1 MVRHGLH
8 RAPGLVPSAHLCIQD
23 FRIRI
28 FSPRLYIGLRYPPPL
43 MSIPPDIIG
52 TVKLLQRMTLDNKW
66 TVGGIGPEHLW
77 KRFPAIAQALLDRE
91 ERLQAAEKAL
101 QTMVDALFVVPGNLP
116 ITAEELEQQLK
127 PVRMVGQN
135 ALSSLRPSA

>member
-1 MVRHGLH
+1 
-8 RAPGLVPSAHLCIQD
+8 
-23 FRIRI
+23 
-28 FSPRLYIGLRYPPPL
+28 

-91 ERLQAAEKAL
+91 EKLRIAVEAL
-101 QTMVDALFVVPGNLP
+101 EDIQKVHLEASTRPGGYVSVSSQVMCNK
-116 ITAEELEQQLK
+116 TFE
-127 PVRMVGQN
+127 
-135 ALSSLRPSA
+135 ALSLIRSPLPS